1 MAEINRQGGDPTRV
15 VGRRIFGG
23 FLEGIID
30 AVLIAGLASLLGV
43 TYEVSPAYTPLPS
56 NVDEEQ
62 TQLVLLLLVYLGYFV
77 ATKVVTLGL
86 WGWTPGMICVGVR
99 CVRWDGR
106 PPGLA
111 RALLRSVFFSLYAQ
125 LGCLFVATAPIPMY
139 LSKGHKGLQDML
151 AGTFVVDNQWFG
163 HMVIVNS
170 NGVSAGPM
178 SVKRE
183 EAEKLLRAE
192 GVTADVALGAR
203 LPPNAK
209 SGNPFMDKQ
218 LDTYVV
224 WNARQGRFLAFDKIS
239 GSWEPLD

>member
-1 MAEINRQGGDPTRV
+1 VAEINRQGGDPTRV

-30 AVLIAGLASLLGV
+30 SVLFAGLFGLLGI
-43 TYEVSPAYTPLPS
+43 TYEVSPAYTPFPT
-56 NVDEEQ
+56 NVGDEGA
-62 TQLVLLLLVYLGYFV
+62 QLTVFFLVYLLYFLG
-77 ATKVVTLGL
+77 TKVVPLGL

-106 PPGLA
+106 PPGLV
-111 RALLRSVFFSLYAQ
+111 RALVRSLFFSFYAQ
-125 LGCLFVATAPIPMY
+125 FGCLMWITAPLPMFF
-139 LSKGHKGLQDML
+139 SKGHKGFQDMI

-163 HMVIVNS
+163 HMVIVTS
-170 NGVSAGPM
+170 DGVAAGPM
-178 SVKRE
+178 SVRRE

-192 GVTADVALGAR
+192 GVAVPSLGAR

-209 SGNPFMDKQ
+209 SGNPFLDKE

-224 WNARQGRFLAFDKIS
+224 WNARESRFLAFDKS
-239 GSWEPLD
+239 TGSWEPLD